1 VVYSSPLEPSD
12 RERSRVPQSYMRY
25 SHLGLQFAATIA
37 LLTGGGFWL
46 DRRWGTTPL
55 CILIG
60 LFLGFGAGFY
70 HLYRAVY
77 TMKPPQP
84 PQT

>member
-1 VVYSSPLEPSD
+1 
-12 RERSRVPQSYMRY
+12 MRF

-37 LLTGGGFWL
+37 LLTGGGLWL

-55 CILIG
+55 FILIG
-60 LFLGFGAGFY
+60 ISLGFSAGFY

-77 TMKPPQP
+77 PRKL
-84 PQT
+84 

>member
-1 VVYSSPLEPSD
+1 
-12 RERSRVPQSYMRY
+12 MRY

-55 CILIG
+55 CIMIG
-60 LFLGFGAGFY
+60 LVVGFGAGFY

-77 TMKPPQP
+77 ALTNTKKPPHDP
-84 PQT
+84 